1 MKKLLSIVLMLS
13 CCLLIIAA
21 VAVAEEHDCTKT
33 RSLPIKS
40 GKLYKDYYGSAVTSD
55 TSILHGFRW
64 GITNPKP
71 QSMAYFGGT
80 MKATGSFAS
89 FRAKIYID
97 DGIKAPME
105 FSFKNKDRNGEL
117 LKSVTVEPGETVE
130 VKFDTGGSKQIFV
143 QSELRIN
150 HDTAKRIVIG
160 EPEFYSCI
168 PK

>member
-1 MKKLLSIVLMLS
+1 MKKWFPIIVLLS
-13 CCLLIIAA
+13 CCLLMITATAIAD
-21 VAVAEEHDCTKT
+21 EGGCTKT
-33 RSLPIKS
+33 RSLAIKT
-40 GKLYKDYYGSAVTSD
+40 GKLYKDYYGSTVTSD
-55 TSILHGFRW
+55 KSILHGFRW

-105 FSFKNKDRNGEL
+105 FSFKNKDRNGET
-117 LKSVTVEPGETVE
+117 LKSVTVEPGETVDVNFE
-130 VKFDTGGSKQIFV
+130 TGGSKQIFV

-168 PK
+168 TK

>member
-1 MKKLLSIVLMLS
+1 MKKLLPIVMMLS
-13 CCLLIIAA
+13 CCLLMITT
-21 VAVAEEHDCTKT
+21 VAVAEEGGCSKS
-33 RSLPIKS
+33 RSLAIKT
-40 GKLYKDYYGSAVTSD
+40 GKLYQDYYGSAVTSD
-55 TSILHGFRW
+55 TSILHGYRW

-80 MKATGSFAS
+80 MKATGSFAH

-97 DGIKAPME
+97 DGIKAAMV
-105 FSFKNKDRNGEL
+105 FDFKNKDRNGEL
-117 LKSVTVEPGETVE
+117 LKSVSVEPGGTVNVDFE
-130 VKFDTGGSKQIFV
+130 TGGSKQIFV

-168 PK
+168 TR